1 MKTYYLSTQEDNNL
15 ESIPN
20 LSWLPWVGSNYFKNT
35 TRILII
41 GESQYAQGETVIQYK
56 EDLAQVN
63 GIDFTRNAVLQTQIQ
78 NHYKHAALDNLL
90 KALLGDGSI
99 NKEKLWK
106 KIAFY
111 NFVQRVMDYSS
122 FNGKKTEQP
131 TIADFD
137 AGWKVFVEVV
147 KILKPTD
154 CVFIG
159 VSAATSFE
167 RMMDQLNIKRTDRSS
182 HNKIGNTTPISATIE
197 IEGHQTNIS
206 FVRHS
211 SAYFSPEDWQPF
223 LKKQHAK
230 IIKELNVKNT

>member
-1 MKTYYLSTQEDNNL
+1 MVSISKDFELK
-15 ESIPN
+15 SIPK
-20 LSWLPWVGSNYFKNT
+20 LSWLPWTGSNYFKNT
-35 TRILII
+35 NRLLII
-41 GESQYAQGETVIQYK
+41 GESQYAQGQTATAYQ
-56 EDLAQVN
+56 EDLDRIN
-63 GIDFTRNAVLQTQIQ
+63 GIDFTRNAVLQTQVQ
-78 NHYKHAALDNLL
+78 NHYKHPALDNLL
-90 KALLGDGSI
+90 KALLGNCSI

-106 KIAFY
+106 EIAFY

-167 RMMDQLNIKRTDRSS
+167 RMMDQLNIKRTDRIS
-182 HNKIGNTTPISATIE
+182 HDKIGNTTPISATIE

-223 LKKQHAK
+223 LKQQYGA
-230 IIKELNVKNT
+230 IIQELKANII